1 MSKMTIEQ
9 AFDAALQHHQ
19 AGRLVEAEGI
29 YRGILAQQP
38 RNADVMQLLGV
49 LASQVNAHDQALELL
64 RGAIAIVPDF
74 AEAHGNL
81 GLALK
86 RAGRLDEAIVSYRRA
101 IEIKPDFV
109 DVHNN
114 LGLALQG
121 RGEFDAAIECYQRA
135 LALRPD
141 FADAHNNLGDVL
153 QNMERFD
160 EAIESFQRA
169 LSLRPDFIDA
179 HNNLG
184 NALQQRG
191 RLDEA
196 IASFQQAL
204 SLNPQFIAARNNLG
218 NAFHAQGHVEKAIA
232 CFRQVLIQKPD
243 FAQAHNNLGNVLKDM
258 GQIDAAIACYQRAL
272 VIDPNYVD
280 ARSNLASILHAQGR
294 LDEAVACFEQAIA
307 LRPDF
312 VSSHINLGNVFKDQG
327 RLDEAIASYRRA
339 LELRLDNAVAHSNL
353 AYALH
358 FYPGYDG
365 NEIFKE
371 HLRWNDR
378 HARHLRTADT
388 FGDIDR
394 SPDRRLRIGYV
405 SPDFREHVV
414 AWNLLPLLSQHDH
427 EKFEVI
433 AYADLVRPDAT
444 TDRIRAMTDGWR
456 DIRGKSDEQVAEL
469 IRTDR
474 VDILIDLASHMKR
487 NRLLVFAHKPAPV
500 QVTYLA
506 YCSTTGLEAM
516 DYRFSDPYMDP
527 ADSDLSYY
535 SERTMRL
542 PQTYW
547 CYRPG
552 GPTPEVSLPPSLANG
567 FVTFGCMNNF
577 AKVSGD
583 ALELWADVLSAV
595 HASRLLLSTGVG
607 SHRKAVIDRFAKR
620 GISADRLELIGWQPW
635 EQYVQQLS
643 SIDIALDPFPYN
655 GGITSCD
662 ALWMGVPVVSLSGR
676 TAVGRAG
683 GSILSNIGLRDMVAD
698 TPEEYVRIAVDFAND
713 QNRLRELR
721 TTLRQRMEQSPLMD
735 APRFARDVE
744 AAYRQMWRSWCDSI
758 IGS

>member
-1 MSKMTIEQ
+1 MAKMTIEQ

-19 AGRLVEAEGI
+19 AGRLAEAEAI
-29 YRGILAQQP
+29 YRGILAQLP
-38 RNADVMQLLGV
+38 DNADAMQLLGV
-49 LASQVNAHDQALELL
+49 LASQVDAHEQALELL
-64 RGAIAIVPDF
+64 RGAIAIAPDF

-81 GLALK
+81 G
-86 RAGRLDEAIVSYRRA
+86 RSDEAIASYRRA

-109 DVHNN
+109 DAHNN

-121 RGEFDAAIECYQRA
+121 RGEFGAAVECYQRA

-160 EAIESFQRA
+160 EAIGSFQRA
-169 LSLRPDFIDA
+169 LWLRPDFVDA

-184 NALQQRG
+184 NALQRRG

-204 SLNPQFIAARNNLG
+204 SLNPQFMAARNNLG
-218 NAFHAQGHVEKAIA
+218 NTLHAQGHLEKAIA
-232 CFRQVLIQKPD
+232 CFQQVLIQNPD
-243 FAQAHNNLGNVLKDM
+243 FAQAHNNLANVLKDM
-258 GQIDAAIACYQRAL
+258 GRVDDAIACYQRAL
-272 VIDPNYVD
+272 TIDPNYAD
-280 ARSNLASILHAQGR
+280 ARSNLASVLHAQGT
-294 LDEAVACFEQAIA
+294 LDEAVVCFEQTIA
-307 LRPDF
+307 MCPDF
-312 VSSHINLGNVFKDQG
+312 VSSHINLGNLFKDQG

-339 LELRLDNAVAHSNL
+339 LELRPDNAVAHSNL

-358 FYPGYDG
+358 FHPGSDA
-365 NEIFKE
+365 NEIFQE
-371 HLRWNDR
+371 HVRWNDR
-378 HARHLRTADT
+378 HARHLRTACM

-414 AWNLLPLLSQHDH
+414 AWNLLPLLNQHDH

-433 AYADLVRPDAT
+433 AYADLIRPDAM

-456 DIRGKSDEQVAEL
+456 DIRGKSDEQVADL
-469 IRTDR
+469 VHTDR

-487 NRLLVFAHKPAPV
+487 NRLLVFARKPAPV

-516 DYRFSDPYMDP
+516 DYRLSDPYMDP
-527 ADSDLSYY
+527 ADSDLSCY
-535 SERTMRL
+535 SERTVRL
-542 PQTYW
+542 PETYW

-567 FVTFGCMNNF
+567 FITFGCLNNF

-595 HASRLLLSTGVG
+595 PGSRLLLSTGVG
-607 SHRKAVIDRFAKR
+607 SHRKAVIDRFARR

-635 EQYVQQLS
+635 ERYVQQLS
-643 SIDIALDPFPYN
+643 SVDIALDPFPYN

-683 GSILSNIGLRDMVAD
+683 RSILSNIGLREMVAD
-698 TPEEYVRIAVDFAND
+698 TPEGYIQIAVGLAND
-713 QNRLRELR
+713 QPRLRELR
-721 TTLRQRMEQSPLMD
+721 ATLRQRMEQSPLMD

-744 AAYRQMWRSWCDSI
+744 AAYRQMWKNWCDGI